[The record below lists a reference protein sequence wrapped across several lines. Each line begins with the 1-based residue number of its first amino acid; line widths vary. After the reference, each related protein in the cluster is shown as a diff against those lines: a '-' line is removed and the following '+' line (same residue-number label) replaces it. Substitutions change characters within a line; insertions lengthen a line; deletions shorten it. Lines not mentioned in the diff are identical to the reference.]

1 MAQQSRQYRKRKVRD
16 IVFPEMWKVI
26 RTQIDYASKLL
37 QRTSQCIKINW
48 TVVQRNLTD
57 GETKMLEEEEEER
70 DPNDWVDDCH
80 QLEIENW

>member
-1 MAQQSRQYRKRKVRD
+1 MHKKN
-16 IVFPEMWKVI
+16 
-26 RTQIDYASKLL
+26 
-37 QRTSQCIKINW
+37 NW
-48 TVVQRNLTD
+48 TVFQRNLID